1 MRERSDLRR
10 LDCRAVP
17 SSRDEIRAFLLVRN
31 EIRRLPFTLAH
42 HRALGVQRFFVVDNG
57 SSDGTIDYLLAE
69 TDVHLYETT
78 ASYQDAR
85 NGIDW
90 LELLL
95 HVYGQDR
102 WCLLLDADEHLVYP
116 ECETVGLPEFC
127 RALEARGLNCLAT
140 SFVDLYADGSIA
152 DTHLSLE
159 RPPLEIC
166 RFFDSRGYYSIPC
179 GGSHVPRIF
188 GGSRARL
195 FWPEIDLYSYSS
207 RMASYVE
214 RAFDQVAYLAEHADV
229 AAEVREGRL
238 RSALQHFVDYG
249 RFDPRSVRIR
259 EVPEWPEHVYLAL
272 YPDVRQSVKEGTF
285 ASGLEHFV
293 RHGQFEG
300 RLVWNSGP
308 PCVSQV
314 PLVRCD
320 TDVSIDIGRHSLTGG
335 TWRRR
340 DAVGGALLHF
350 KLTSDLVP
358 RAETV
363 LKLRGTARESSWAL
377 ENKRYRE
384 VIERDPTLSAMT
396 ADSVSYR
403 DARQLVEVGI
413 ITSLSEL

>member
-10 LDCRAVP
+10 LDTQAVP
-17 SSRDEIRAFLLVRN
+17 PNRDEIRAFLLVRN
-31 EIRRLPFTLAH
+31 EIQRLPFTLKH
-42 HRALGVQRFFVVDNG
+42 HRALGVHRFFVVDNG
-57 SSDGTIDYLLAE
+57 SSDGTIEYLLGE
-69 TDVHLYETT
+69 TDVHVYATS
-78 ASYQDAR
+78 ASYHDAR

-95 HVYGQDR
+95 HVYGQNR

-116 ECETVGLPEFC
+116 DCETVGLPEFC

-152 DTHLSLE
+152 DTHLSPE

-166 RFFDSRGYYSIPC
+166 RFFDSRGYYSIPR
-179 GGSHVPRIF
+179 GSHVPRIF

-195 FWPEIDLYSYSS
+195 FWPEIDLNGYSS
-207 RMASYVE
+207 RMSSCVE
-214 RAFDQVAYLAEHADV
+214 RAFDEVAYLAEHADV
-229 AAEVREGRL
+229 ATEVREGRL
-238 RSALQHFVDYG
+238 QSALQHFVEYG
-249 RFDPRSVRIR
+249 RFEGRSVRIR
-259 EVPEWPEHVYLAL
+259 EVPEWPEHAYLTL
-272 YPDVRQSVKEGTF
+272 YPDVRQSVMDGTF

-293 RHGQFEG
+293 RYGQFEG
-300 RLVWNSGP
+300 RVLWKSGP

-314 PLVRCD
+314 PLVRYD
-320 TDVSIDIGRHSLTGG
+320 AEMSVDIGRHSLTGG
-335 TWRRR
+335 TWRRK

-363 LKLRGTARESSWAL
+363 LKQRGTAHESDWARE
-377 ENKRYRE
+377 NQRYRE
-384 VIERDPTLSAMT
+384 VIERDPALSAKT
-396 ADSVSYR
+396 ADSVVYR

-413 ITSLSEL
+413 ITPLSEL